1 MLNFGDGIDESEA
14 TWVLLLLKMKR
25 ENVLF
30 KVTVWYSHSFTST
43 PKSTTATGKGAF
55 NFDQEIGEAFL

>member
-1 MLNFGDGIDESEA
+1 MLNFGGGIDESEA

-25 ENVLF
+25 GNVLF
-30 KVTVWYSHSFTST
+30 KVTVWYSLQYA
-43 PKSTTATGKGAF
+43 KIYNWNWKKRAF

>member
-1 MLNFGDGIDESEA
+1 MGVLNFGGGIDESEA

-30 KVTVWYSHSFTST
+30 KVTVWYSLQSYCIRLLVLVRQNLQLELE
-43 PKSTTATGKGAF
+43 KGF
-55 NFDQEIGEAFL
+55 